1 MPLCGWRHSLPLH
14 VTSVTP
20 CENLNPLQKAKAPQ
34 VGQYLRLKFLM
45 RCKVLYLTWKGWNNT
60 FLLPLLWATCSNR
73 VKLTYLK
80 ITANFLLHGVKNE
93 NDILVST
100 STLSPFESCR
110 EGKSFLVGEWF
121 ASFAF
126 FCEARESDATVSQW
140 AQVSRPL
147 GFRVNKQEVQS
158 TVLTPPATASKK
170 WPLSLFRWIP

>member
-80 ITANFLLHGVKNE
+80 ITANFLLHGVKIE
-93 NDILVST
+93 NDILVRT
-100 STLSPFESCR
+100 STLS
-110 EGKSFLVGEWF
+110 LLLNHEWF
-121 ASFAF
+121 ASFVF

-147 GFRVNKQEVQS
+147 WFRVNKQEVQS